1 MREEIEMKKF
11 LISGVFSLMLAAA
24 FSMPAFAE
32 ELIVGGQA
40 VGIQISTEGVLVAGL
55 SDVETVDGSASP
67 ARDAG
72 IKQGDLII
80 KIDGQKVYD
89 SATVIAAVEGAAE
102 GKISLSIKRGEKYM
116 SVDISP
122 AESAEGKRMLG
133 LLLRDG
139 LSGIGTLTWLEPD
152 SGSYGAL
159 GHSVNDSEAKSDVPI
174 REGSITSAQI
184 VSVRPGA
191 PGDPGELNGAA
202 DLSRVLGSVEK
213 NTDVGIF
220 GKFYS
225 SLDGQLME
233 TGLVT
238 AGPASLISTISGS
251 EKRMY
256 SVEINRVYKDAGS
269 THAMLTVTDPELL
282 AKTGGIVQGM
292 SGSPII
298 QNGKIVGAVTHVFV
312 NEPSKGYAISI
323 QDMLRAAGIEDKAA

>member
-1 MREEIEMKKF
+1 MKKF

-55 SDVETVDGSASP
+55 SDVETEDGTASP
-67 ARDAG
+67 AKDAG
-72 IKQGDLII
+72 VKQGDLII
-80 KIDGQKVYD
+80 KIDGNCVHD
-89 SATVIAAVEGAAE
+89 SATVIAAVEGAEA
-102 GKISLSIKRGEKYM
+102 GPVSLSIKRGEKFL
-116 SVDISP
+116 SLDVTP

-159 GHSVNDSEAKSDVPI
+159 GHSVNDTDAKTDIPI
-174 REGSITSAQI
+174 RDGSITSAQI
-184 VSVRPGA
+184 VGVKPGEPGA
-191 PGDPGELNGAA
+191 PGELNGAA

-233 TGLVT
+233 TGLIA
-238 AGPASLISTISGS
+238 AGPASLISTVSGT

-298 QNGKIVGAVTHVFV
+298 QNGKIVAAVTHVFV
-312 NEPSKGYAISI
+312 NDPSRGYAVSI

>member
-1 MREEIEMKKF
+1 MKKF
-11 LISGVFSLMLAAA
+11 LISGVFSLVLAAA
-24 FSMPAFAE
+24 FTMPAFAE

-55 SDVETVDGSASP
+55 SDVETAEGTASP
-67 ARDAG
+67 AKDAG
-72 IKQGDLII
+72 VKQGDLIL
-80 KIDGQKVYD
+80 KIDGKAVHD

-102 GKISLSIKRGEKYM
+102 GNVNLSIKRGEKFL
-116 SVDISP
+116 SLNIAP

-159 GHSVNDSEAKSDVPI
+159 GHSVNDTDAKTDIPI

-184 VSVRPGA
+184 VSVKPGEPGA
-191 PGDPGELNGAA
+191 PGELNGAA

-233 TGLVT
+233 TGLIA
-238 AGPASLISTISGS
+238 AGPASLISTISGT

-256 SVEINRVYKDAGS
+256 SVEINRVYRDAGS

-298 QNGKIVGAVTHVFV
+298 QNGKIVAAVTHVFV
-312 NEPSKGYAISI
+312 NEPSRGYAVSI